1 MLVIVI
7 GPSKD
12 VKMGKPGYQSQFT
25 VRPWAGRP
33 RSHGLILGLSLI
45 PSIQT
50 GLGPMQPFIQW
61 ALRAL
66 FLIDKQWPEYV
77 SGHSL

>member
-25 VRPWAGRP
+25 GRPWAGQL
-33 RSHGLILGLSLI
+33 RSRGSILDLSLI
-45 PSIQT
+45 PNIQT
-50 GLGPMQPFIQW
+50 GFGPMQPFIQW

-66 FLIDKQWPEYV
+66 SLIGKQWPEYV

>member
-1 MLVIVI
+1 MC
-7 GPSKD
+7 
-12 VKMGKPGYQSQFT
+12 KPGYQSQFT
-25 VRPWAGRP
+25 ERPWAGQL
-33 RSHGLILGLSLI
+33 RSHGLILSLSLI

-50 GLGPMQPFIQW
+50 GLGPMQPSIQW

-66 FLIDKQWPEYV
+66 SLIDKQWPEYV